1 MSGHRYT
8 LAEAQEL
15 LPEARRRIGEAAAL
29 VADLQRLLMQLRA
42 GSAPASTVDQAAM
55 LEAGVDA
62 AFGWFEERGIQ
73 IKSLTP
79 ALLDLPARA
88 ILDGQAVE
96 VLLCWRDDEPTI
108 GYYHPPEGGYGVREP
123 VAFLDRV

>member
-1 MSGHRYT
+1 VSRHLYS
-8 LAEAQEL
+8 LEEAQAL
-15 LPEARRRIGEAAAL
+15 LPQARAKVTEAAAL

-42 GSAPASTVDQAAM
+42 GTAPASTVDQAAM

-62 AFGWFEERGIQ
+62 TFAWFEQHGVQ

-79 ALLDLPARA
+79 ALLDFPARA
-88 ILDGQAVE
+88 IRDGEVIE
-96 VLLCWRDDEPTI
+96 VLLCWRDDEDTI
-108 GYYHPPEGGYGVREP
+108 AYYHPPEGGYAVREP